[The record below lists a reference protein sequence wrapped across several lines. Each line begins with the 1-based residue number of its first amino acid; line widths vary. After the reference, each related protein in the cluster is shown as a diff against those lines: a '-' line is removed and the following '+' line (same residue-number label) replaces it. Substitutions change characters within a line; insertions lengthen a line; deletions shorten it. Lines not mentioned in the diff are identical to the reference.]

1 MEEGGSGLQGIQRV
15 VKTTLS
21 LDCCRDKTRR
31 GVKETRREQ
40 QNVFGTEVS
49 RLCITINGTLRGIH
63 QFFPS
68 NVARNSIIH
77 ESREQHGKLHVFK
90 VRFVHHVQEQPRLVR
105 TVCAA

>member
-1 MEEGGSGLQGIQRV
+1 MWGIQRV
-15 VKTTLS
+15 VKTILS
-21 LDCCRDKTRR
+21 FDYRKDKTRL
-31 GVKETRREQ
+31 GVKGTRREQ

-63 QFFPS
+63 HFFLS

-77 ESREQHGKLHVFK
+77 ESREQHGKLHMFK

-105 TVCAA
+105 TTCIA

>member
-1 MEEGGSGLQGIQRV
+1 MEEGGRSFHGIQRV
-15 VKTTLS
+15 VKTILS
-21 LDCCRDKTRR
+21 LDCRRNTTRR

-105 TVCAA
+105 TACAA

>member
-1 MEEGGSGLQGIQRV
+1 MEEGGRSFHGIQRV
-15 VKTTLS
+15 VKTALS
-21 LDCCRDKTRR
+21 LDCCRNTTRR
-31 GVKETRREQ
+31 GAKETRRGQ
-40 QNVFGTEVS
+40 QDVFGTEVS